1 MSFKR
6 LTTLLLMAFCFLTGT
21 FAQRFIVTGTVES
34 GKTNRGVEFVTAA
47 LLKSDSTG
55 VTSAMTNEN
64 GTFRLRAKS
73 AGSYIV
79 KISYVGFKTEYRNVV
94 LTRQTD
100 SINIGR
106 IPLENSDNL
115 LKEAVVS
122 VTAARVEQQ
131 GDTTVFNASAYRVP
145 EGSTLEALVEQLP
158 GVEVDDNGTITWNGK
173 EVKEFLVNGKDFFKG
188 DTQVAMKNLPTD
200 LVSKI
205 KAYDKKSDYAEQ
217 TGIDDGEETTV
228 LDITTKRKLKGSWIS
243 NVDLGVG
250 TKDRYTDRIFISNFT
265 ETSRISAY
273 GSANNVADR
282 GFGSGRR
289 GYGGG
294 NGLTASKSAGMDF
307 YWENGKEKREAGR
320 LELGGNV
327 RYSHSGTDALSATS
341 SQTFLTANSKPSF
354 SNSRSFNRSSSN
366 SFNGSFR
373 VQWSPDSLTKITFRP
388 SYSHSDSKS
397 SGESASAT
405 FNGDPDSIPGMYSPI
420 DSILLDDVANINPK
434 LAAIAV
440 NSNLRHSLSDSKSD
454 NVSGSL
460 NIVRRLN
467 SDGRNVSLRA
477 SAGYSESES
486 SSHSMSSIRY
496 YNSGKPASNLHQ
508 YSFMPSKNWNYNV
521 RVGYTEPLGN
531 NWFGEVRYEY
541 GYKYN
546 DANRSRYNLD
556 KITDDPLGRNWVNDY
571 ALFGTIPSDADLLN
585 AVRDEYNSQYA
596 TYKYYDHTVNLGI
609 RYNAGDIR
617 FNAGVKFNPEKT
629 DMAYE
634 RPGQNIDTLIT
645 RNVNKVS
652 PTVRFRYR
660 FSKTSQLEVRYN
672 GSSSQPSMT
681 NLLAVVDNADPLN
694 ISMGNPGLKPSWNNS
709 FDVNYNTY
717 NTTAQRGIMTGFN
730 FSQTSNSV
738 SNRMVYD
745 ETTGVRY
752 TRPENISGNWNARAN
767 FMLNTGIGAKK
778 TFTVSTATNL
788 SYSNSVGY
796 ISSVNNGSS
805 LSSYI
810 DGTYNGY
817 NNLFNNATSE
827 KNTTRSL
834 TVFERLNANYRLSI
848 FDVGLNGTVRYQ
860 HARATLL
867 DNANMDTWNF
877 SYGGNANLNLDFG
890 LSLSTDIRMSSRRG
904 YSSAS
909 MNTNELIWNAQISQ
923 SFLKGRAATI
933 SLQFYD
939 ILHNQSNVS
948 RTLTATMRSDS
959 WNNSINSY
967 VMIHFIYR
975 LNIFSG
981 SGNKRS
987 GGEERRE
994 PMRMM
999 GAPMGPPP
1007 GGGHF

>member
-1 MSFKR
+1 
-6 LTTLLLMAFCFLTGT
+6 
-21 FAQRFIVTGTVES
+21 
-34 GKTNRGVEFVTAA
+34 
-47 LLKSDSTG
+47 
-55 VTSAMTNEN
+55 
-64 GTFRLRAKS
+64 
-73 AGSYIV
+73 
-79 KISYVGFKTEYRNVV
+79 
-94 LTRQTD
+94 
-100 SINIGR
+100 
-106 IPLENSDNL
+106 
-115 LKEAVVS
+115 
-122 VTAARVEQQ
+122 
-131 GDTTVFNASAYRVP
+131 
-145 EGSTLEALVEQLP
+145 
-158 GVEVDDNGTITWNGK
+158 
-173 EVKEFLVNGKDFFKG
+173 
-188 DTQVAMKNLPTD
+188 
-200 LVSKI
+200 
-205 KAYDKKSDYAEQ
+205 
-217 TGIDDGEETTV
+217 
-228 LDITTKRKLKGSWIS
+228 
-243 NVDLGVG
+243 
-250 TKDRYTDRIFISNFT
+250 
-265 ETSRISAY
+265 
-273 GSANNVADR
+273 
-282 GFGSGRR
+282 
-289 GYGGG
+289 
-294 NGLTASKSAGMDF
+294 
-307 YWENGKEKREAGR
+307 
-320 LELGGNV
+320 
-327 RYSHSGTDALSATS
+327 
-341 SQTFLTANSKPSF
+341 
-354 SNSRSFNRSSSN
+354 
-366 SFNGSFR
+366 
-373 VQWSPDSLTKITFRP
+373 
-388 SYSHSDSKS
+388 
-397 SGESASAT
+397 
-405 FNGDPDSIPGMYSPI
+405 
-420 DSILLDDVANINPK
+420 
-434 LAAIAV
+434 
-440 NSNLRHSLSDSKSD
+440 
-454 NVSGSL
+454 
-460 NIVRRLN
+460 
-467 SDGRNVSLRA
+467 
-477 SAGYSESES
+477 
-486 SSHSMSSIRY
+486 
-496 YNSGKPASNLHQ
+496 
-508 YSFMPSKNWNYNV
+508 
-521 RVGYTEPLGN
+521 
-531 NWFGEVRYEY
+531 
-541 GYKYN
+541 
-546 DANRSRYNLD
+546 
-556 KITDDPLGRNWVNDY
+556 
-571 ALFGTIPSDADLLN
+571 
-585 AVRDEYNSQYA
+585 
-596 TYKYYDHTVNLGI
+596 
-609 RYNAGDIR
+609 
-617 FNAGVKFNPEKT
+617 
-629 DMAYE
+629 
-634 RPGQNIDTLIT
+634 
-645 RNVNKVS
+645 
-652 PTVRFRYR
+652 
-660 FSKTSQLEVRYN
+660 
-672 GSSSQPSMT
+672 MT

-805 LSSYI
+805 LSTYI

-948 RTLTATMRSDS
+948 RTLTATMSSDS

-967 VMIHFIYR
+967 VMLHFIYR

-987 GGEERRE
+987 GDGERRE

>member
-1 MSFKR
+1 
-6 LTTLLLMAFCFLTGT
+6 
-21 FAQRFIVTGTVES
+21 
-34 GKTNRGVEFVTAA
+34 
-47 LLKSDSTG
+47 
-55 VTSAMTNEN
+55 
-64 GTFRLRAKS
+64 
-73 AGSYIV
+73 
-79 KISYVGFKTEYRNVV
+79 
-94 LTRQTD
+94 
-100 SINIGR
+100 
-106 IPLENSDNL
+106 
-115 LKEAVVS
+115 
-122 VTAARVEQQ
+122 
-131 GDTTVFNASAYRVP
+131 
-145 EGSTLEALVEQLP
+145 
-158 GVEVDDNGTITWNGK
+158 
-173 EVKEFLVNGKDFFKG
+173 
-188 DTQVAMKNLPTD
+188 
-200 LVSKI
+200 
-205 KAYDKKSDYAEQ
+205 
-217 TGIDDGEETTV
+217 
-228 LDITTKRKLKGSWIS
+228 
-243 NVDLGVG
+243 
-250 TKDRYTDRIFISNFT
+250 
-265 ETSRISAY
+265 
-273 GSANNVADR
+273 
-282 GFGSGRR
+282 
-289 GYGGG
+289 
-294 NGLTASKSAGMDF
+294 
-307 YWENGKEKREAGR
+307 
-320 LELGGNV
+320 
-327 RYSHSGTDALSATS
+327 
-341 SQTFLTANSKPSF
+341 
-354 SNSRSFNRSSSN
+354 
-366 SFNGSFR
+366 
-373 VQWSPDSLTKITFRP
+373 
-388 SYSHSDSKS
+388 
-397 SGESASAT
+397 
-405 FNGDPDSIPGMYSPI
+405 
-420 DSILLDDVANINPK
+420 
-434 LAAIAV
+434 
-440 NSNLRHSLSDSKSD
+440 
-454 NVSGSL
+454 
-460 NIVRRLN
+460 
-467 SDGRNVSLRA
+467 
-477 SAGYSESES
+477 
-486 SSHSMSSIRY
+486 
-496 YNSGKPASNLHQ
+496 
-508 YSFMPSKNWNYNV
+508 
-521 RVGYTEPLGN
+521 
-531 NWFGEVRYEY
+531 
-541 GYKYN
+541 
-546 DANRSRYNLD
+546 
-556 KITDDPLGRNWVNDY
+556 
-571 ALFGTIPSDADLLN
+571 
-585 AVRDEYNSQYA
+585 
-596 TYKYYDHTVNLGI
+596 
-609 RYNAGDIR
+609 
-617 FNAGVKFNPEKT
+617 
-629 DMAYE
+629 
-634 RPGQNIDTLIT
+634 
-645 RNVNKVS
+645 
-652 PTVRFRYR
+652 
-660 FSKTSQLEVRYN
+660 
-672 GSSSQPSMT
+672 
-681 NLLAVVDNADPLN
+681 
-694 ISMGNPGLKPSWNNS
+694 MGNPGLKPSWNNS

-967 VMIHFIYR
+967 VMLHFIYR

-987 GGEERRE
+987 GGGERRE